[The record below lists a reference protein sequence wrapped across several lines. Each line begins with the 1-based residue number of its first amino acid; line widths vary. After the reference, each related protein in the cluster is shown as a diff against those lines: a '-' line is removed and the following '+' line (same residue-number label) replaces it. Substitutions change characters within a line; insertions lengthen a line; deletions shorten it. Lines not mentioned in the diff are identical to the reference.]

1 MMKYGYCLALISLLC
16 MAGCQPQPQ
25 DQAAAVVDQQQLVS
39 KAVQEQFQTWHSQQE
54 ANGVDDYPRYVAL
67 RVKQPLSLFSLSYNG
82 HRMPKQCEPLR
93 FSVPPKALWP
103 NIIPSL
109 KLVERFQSQGIY
121 AHYRIISTFRSDEM
135 NTCIHGAK
143 LSKHMQNHAVDF
155 KVLNAQ
161 QKPYS
166 DAAYQQIEQ
175 QLCAF
180 WHKSGKA
187 LNMGLGI
194 YPGHSLHIDV
204 AGYRTWG
211 GDYRRQS
218 SPCIRTEISA
228 PK

>member
-1 MMKYGYCLALISLLC
+1 MMKSGFLIAMISLLC
-16 MAGCQPQPQ
+16 IAGCQRPPKPQT
-25 DQAAAVVDQQQLVS
+25 AVVVDQEQYVA
-39 KAVQEQFQTWHSQQE
+39 KAVQDQFQHWRHQE
-54 ANGVDDYPRYVAL
+54 TANSLNDYPRYVAL

-82 HRMPKQCEPLR
+82 HRMPKQCEPFR
-93 FSVPPKALWP
+93 FSIPPKALWP

-109 KLVERFQSQGIY
+109 KLAERFQSQGIY

-135 NTCIHGAK
+135 NTCIGGAK
-143 LSKHMQNHAVDF
+143 HSKHTQNHAVDF

-166 DAAYQQIEQ
+166 DAEYQQIEQ

-194 YPGHSLHIDV
+194 YPGHSFHIDV

-218 SPCIRTEISA
+218 SPCIDDSE
-228 PK
+228 